1 MERTGDS
8 LLRNPRFLKLWAGQ
22 AISFVGDAVSMVAL
36 VILVFQITGSASAV
50 GGLLF
55 ARLIP
60 TLASP
65 LVGVLADRLDRRII
79 LVVCDISRAIL
90 ILGVVFTRDI
100 VIIYALTFLMGVART
115 FFNPTIR
122 AAFPSVVG
130 SGDLT
135 RANAFISGTFSV
147 SIAAGPAIGGL
158 LVATVGL
165 NAAFLLDAVTYLV
178 SAAFLALISFSRPE
192 ETGDADFAQELKA
205 GFGYLGRARVPL
217 AIVVGAFLTILTI
230 NATVPAE
237 VFLAKG
243 VFDAGDIGYG
253 LLVGLWGG
261 GMVLGSLLMAVLG
274 NRGNLVAIY
283 FLGIFASALAL
294 AGAGISP
301 TFVLALG
308 ALTVAGAANGI
319 DNVTTDTILQKR
331 VPDAL
336 LGRVFAVRFLTYSV
350 GEVLAYL
357 AGGLIVD
364 AIGARST
371 YLLAGTATALA
382 GFLVLFLLAINPSK
396 ESGKSRFFPKLS
408 SIEHERG

>member
-1 MERTGDS
+1 
-8 LLRNPRFLKLWAGQ
+8 
-22 AISFVGDAVSMVAL
+22 VGDAISMVAL

-55 ARLIP
+55 ARLLP

-79 LVVCDISRAIL
+79 LVTCDLARAAL
-90 ILGVVFTRDI
+90 VVGVVFTRDI
-100 VIIYALTFLMGVART
+100 VLLYALTFLMGVART

-122 AAFPSVVG
+122 AAFPGVVG

-135 RANAFISGTFSV
+135 RANALISGTFST
-147 SIAAGPAIGGL
+147 SIAVGPALGGL
-158 LVATVGL
+158 LVATVGV
-165 NAAFLLDAVTYLV
+165 NAAFLLDAATYV
-178 SAAFLALISFSRPE
+178 ISAAFLALLPLARPE
-192 ETGDADFAQELKA
+192 REEDASFGQELRA
-205 GFGYLGRARVPL
+205 GFGYLAGARVPL

-237 VFLAKG
+237 VFLAKETFG
-243 VFDAGDIGYG
+243 AGDAGYG
-253 LLVGLWGG
+253 VLVGLWGG
-261 GMVLGSLLMAVLG
+261 GMVLGSVLMAVVG

-331 VPDAL
+331 VPEAL
-336 LGRVFAVRFLTYSV
+336 LGRVFAVRFLTYST

-357 AGGLIVD
+357 AGGLVVE
-364 AIGARST
+364 AVGPRST
-371 YLLAGTATALA
+371 YLLAGTATAVT
-382 GFLVLFLLAINPSK
+382 GLVILLLI
-396 ESGKSRFFPKLS
+396 GIGTPK
-408 SIEHERG
+408 